1 MEENVFQKRLKQAR
15 VMRGLSMEALCAKT
29 GGRLSKQ
36 SISKY
41 EKGKMMP
48 DSTSLIVLSSALDL
62 PVDYF
67 FRPFTVSIDSVEFRK
82 KSKLGAKQVD
92 QIREKVKDRLER
104 YCEIEE
110 VSDIAPGFSRPCAG
124 MEVRDA
130 DGVCDFV
137 ERVKAEWKLG
147 DNGIS
152 NVIETIEENG
162 IKVIEIDAPKSF
174 DGLSGFADG
183 SSPFIVLNC
192 NFDSERKRF
201 TALHELGHILMPFAD
216 CVDGK
221 ERERLCNLFASE
233 MLISRGVFIQ
243 KIGERRKDISLR
255 ELADLQVQ
263 FGVSVD
269 ALVYKAMF
277 LGVITASRHKSFCIR
292 KNADKP
298 FRTAVEKSRI
308 RAERS
313 RRFERLVYRAVADE
327 LISVSKAGA
336 LLGEPLDSVRNNLSL
351 VFSSWD
357 IPNAATLAAMAEA
370 RSEKMRDAPELDLSS
385 IDAMEKSMLLG

>member
-1 MEENVFQKRLKQAR
+1 MDMEENVFQKRLKQAR
-15 VMRGLSMEALCAKT
+15 VMHGLSMEALCEKT

-41 EKGKMMP
+41 EKGKMLP
-48 DSTSLIVLSSALDL
+48 DSTSLIALSSALAL

-67 FRPFTVSIDSVEFRK
+67 FRPFTVSVDSVEFRK

-92 QIREKVKDRLER
+92 QIREAVKDRLER

-110 VSDIAPGFSRPCAG
+110 VSDNALGFSRPCAG

-130 DGVCDFV
+130 EGVCAFA

-183 SSPFIVLNC
+183 RSPFIVLNRD
-192 NFDSERKRF
+192 FDSERKRF

-216 CVDGK
+216 CVDSK

-243 KIGERRKDISLR
+243 KIGERRKDISLQ

-269 ALVYKAMF
+269 ALVYKAKI
-277 LGVITASRHKSFCIR
+277 LRVITVSRHKSFCIR

-298 FRTAVEKSRI
+298 FRAAVEKSRI
-308 RAERS
+308 KAERS

-327 LISVSKAGA
+327 LISLSKAGA
-336 LLGEPLDSVRNNLSL
+336 LLGEPLDCVRNNLSL
-351 VFSSWD
+351 V
-357 IPNAATLAAMAEA
+357 
-370 RSEKMRDAPELDLSS
+370 
-385 IDAMEKSMLLG
+385 